1 MRKKSSARINTSS
14 ILYKGIKSAPQSLNV
29 MSQAVLPAWQLC
41 FFKKQ
46 QRNLRLLSAGKLC
59 HQKSVPKESGLVGI
73 NVHNAQSPG
82 LGCSLAQSLQVIPEE
97 VPPVT
102 GMPSILVVCYFQR
115 FLPLSLGFFF
125 FFTTAEGKV
134 SVR

>member
-1 MRKKSSARINTSS
+1 MAALLFQKTAKELEIAISR
-14 ILYKGIKSAPQSLNV
+14 
-29 MSQAVLPAWQLC
+29 QAMP
-41 FFKKQ
+41 
-46 QRNLRLLSAGKLC
+46 
-59 HQKSVPKESGLVGI
+59 KSVPKESGLVGI

-97 VPPVT
+97 VPAVT

-115 FLPLSLGFFF
+115 FLPLALGF